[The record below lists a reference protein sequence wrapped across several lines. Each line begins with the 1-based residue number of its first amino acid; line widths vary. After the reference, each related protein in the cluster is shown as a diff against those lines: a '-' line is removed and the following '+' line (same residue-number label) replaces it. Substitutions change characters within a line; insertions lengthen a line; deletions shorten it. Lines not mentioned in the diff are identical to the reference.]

1 MRSTYALTF
10 ALLLAA
16 APGAFAQDPP
26 SLPAPTDPVAIGRS
40 EFTGK
45 WYGTVDFGGRVTSI
59 DGDEARAQRYR
70 DLRSGIYA
78 SNLVAGRRTEDWSLE
93 AQAWNI
99 GYRDQRYQLDF
110 DRVGRLRASFL
121 YDQIP
126 LWISADTRTLYV
138 ETQPGVFRLEDS
150 MQQAIQAGQATLHAY
165 TDQAVRFDLE
175 TMRRIGQADV
185 VFNATPNTSI
195 VIQVKNTN
203 RDGHIPFGATFGFSN
218 AVEIPMPLD
227 HRTTDLKT
235 SLEWS
240 NSKGMARFGWDGS
253 TFDNTIES
261 VVWDN
266 PLRFGPDISG
276 GPSQGRHTSWAD
288 NTLTYLH
295 GTGAVSIPMNGRLT
309 GYAAFGQGRNS
320 TDLLPHTINTAFAP
334 PPPLSRTVRRSRKP
348 DDHRQFHGGNAAC
361 CRLLPQRALSLQRRR
376 RADAG
381 IRSIAGLGRLRLEPV
396 GVELAVGVS
405 QRQAIVARR
414 RRRVRPW
421 RGTRR

>member
-1 MRSTYALTF
+1 MRRTYALTF

-45 WYGTVDFGGRVTSI
+45 WYGTVDFGGRITSI

-78 SNLVAGRRTEDWSLE
+78 NNLVAGRRTEDWMLE

-99 GYRDQRYQLDF
+99 GYRDQRYQVDI

-126 LWISADTRTLYV
+126 LWISADTKTLYV

-185 VFNATPNTSI
+185 VFNATPNTDI

-218 AVEIPMPLD
+218 AVEMPMPLD

-253 TFDNTIES
+253 TVRQRHRERG
-261 VVWDN
+261 VGQ
-266 PLRFGPDISG
+266 PAALRA
-276 GPSQGRHTSWAD
+276 RHQSA
-288 NTLTYLH
+288 
-295 GTGAVSIPMNGRLT
+295 G
-309 GYAAFGQGRNS
+309 
-320 TDLLPHTINTAFAP
+320 
-334 PPPLSRTVRRSRKP
+334 
-348 DDHRQFHGGNAAC
+348 
-361 CRLLPQRALSLQRRR
+361 RR
-376 RADAG
+376 RA
-381 IRSIAGLGRLRLEPV
+381 V
-396 GVELAVGVS
+396 
-405 QRQAIVARR
+405 
-414 RRRVRPW
+414 
-421 RGTRR
+421 TRRGPTIR